1 MSIKV
6 LQILTHSKPSFSQVT
21 SRFDE
26 EGWHFRV
33 AKELIKRTNKFNVEC
48 WRPEVTFKKIYIR
61 KSKDGILVRI
71 FPSFS
76 LNLYLKS
83 IEFSLPL
90 VISLY
95 KEIQREK
102 KIIVH
107 VHGLYNPITYL
118 IGFFIGKKAPIVV
131 QSHGGYPAR
140 VIFNK
145 NPHLLRKFFYLLK
158 HAIQFISF
166 RNISYFFVLSKEEKN
181 YLSMLFGQER
191 VKIMP
196 MGIDTKKFR
205 PLSKNEAKE
214 KLSLDLNKM
223 YLLYVGRL
231 LKSKGLK
238 YLLLGLKYALK
249 KLPNLKLIL
258 IGEGPYEDELKIIS
272 RALGIEENVL
282 FKGYIP
288 NEELPIY
295 YNAADIFV
303 FPSLGESWGIA
314 PLEALSCK
322 TPVVSTSVGCIP
334 QVAKRVRGITIIP
347 KQNSLAIKEAI
358 IKVLDQLDYIRN
370 EIRLEMLK
378 KYSWDSIIE
387 ETIKIYMKILQDNF

>member
-1 MSIKV
+1 
-6 LQILTHSKPSFSQVT
+6 
-21 SRFDE
+21 
-26 EGWHFRV
+26 
-33 AKELIKRTNKFNVEC
+33 
-48 WRPEVTFKKIYIR
+48 
-61 KSKDGILVRI
+61 
-71 FPSFS
+71 
-76 LNLYLKS
+76 
-83 IEFSLPL
+83 
-90 VISLY
+90 
-95 KEIQREK
+95 
-102 KIIVH
+102 
-107 VHGLYNPITYL
+107 
-118 IGFFIGKKAPIVV
+118 
-131 QSHGGYPAR
+131 
-140 VIFNK
+140 
-145 NPHLLRKFFYLLK
+145 
-158 HAIQFISF
+158 
-166 RNISYFFVLSKEEKN
+166 
-181 YLSMLFGQER
+181 MLFGQER